1 MNNPRFLVKL
11 KEPHEKSGFS
21 AYEVAKRLGLNA
33 STVRKWVT
41 NNVEAE
47 FLPDHVLKIVAF
59 YGLDW
64 RDPAVIEVIDT
75 QEDDSPG
82 QIKTLHAVSAL

>member
-1 MNNPRFLVKL
+1 MKNPRFLVKL
-11 KEPHEKSGFS
+11 KEPHERSGLS

-33 STVRKWVT
+33 VTVRKWVT

-47 FLPDHVLKIVAF
+47 FLPDHVLKIVNF

-64 RDPAVIEVIDT
+64 RDPAVIEVVDVA
-75 QEDDSPG
+75 EDESTG
-82 QIKTLHAVSAL
+82 QLKTLLASA

>member
-1 MNNPRFLVKL
+1 MKNPRFLVKL

-41 NNVEAE
+41 KDNEAE
-47 FLPDHVLKIVAF
+47 FLPDHVLKIVNF

-64 RDPAVIEVIDT
+64 RDPAVIEVIDVG
-75 QEDDSPG
+75 EDESSG
-82 QIKTLHAVSAL
+82 QIKTLHTALA

>member
-1 MNNPRFLVKL
+1 MKNPRFLVKL

-33 STVRKWVT
+33 STVRKWVSK
-41 NNVEAE
+41 NVEAE
-47 FLPDHVLKIVAF
+47 FLPDHVLKIVHF

-64 RDPAVIEVIDT
+64 RDPSVIEVI
-75 QEDDSPG
+75 EVESEASG
-82 QIKTLHAVSAL
+82 KLKTLLARA